1 MALLFAPFANIAY
14 YPTMKISSDQIKGDI
29 YAICS
34 GLLYGLLGY
43 FGVSIMRANLSAEN
57 MLFWRFLFAALFLL
71 PAAIYAL
78 KPSKLSLKQIL
89 SIIVINS
96 VFFAFTSYFYFLACR
111 YIGSG
116 LAMVIFFTYP
126 MIVTLL
132 SWIFEK
138 QRITKIYYLSLTLI
152 LIGLLALMQKNAMD
166 FDLTGIAL
174 ATISSFFYALYIF
187 SSKKQSKAMSPIAGT
202 FLVNIGTCLVC
213 LLLTLWQQSFVIP
226 DSVSVWGN
234 IIGLAIISTAL
245 PMLLMLKA
253 LKYISANKASILSVL
268 EPVCVLIVGIV
279 FLNEEVTWL
288 QISGA
293 TTILIGAL
301 VVQLDGISKRD

>member
-1 MALLFAPFANIAY
+1 MPV
-14 YPTMKISSDQIKGDI
+14 MKTSSNQIKGDI

-43 FGVSIMRANLSAEN
+43 FGVSIMRANFSAEN

-78 KPSKLSLKQIL
+78 KPSKLSLRQIL
-89 SIIVINS
+89 SIIATSS
-96 VFFAFTSYFYFLACR
+96 VLFALTSYFYFLACKH
-111 YIGSG
+111 IGSG

-138 QRITKIYYLSLTLI
+138 QKITKIYYLSLALI
-152 LIGLLALMQKNAMD
+152 LIGLLALMQKNAME
-166 FDLTGIAL
+166 FDLDGIAL
-174 ATISSFFYALYIF
+174 ATLSSFFYALYIF
-187 SSKKQSKAMSPIAGT
+187 SSKKQSEAMSPIAGT
-202 FLVNIGTCLVC
+202 FLANIGTCLVC
-213 LLLTLWQQSFVIP
+213 LLLTLWKETLIIP
-226 DSVSVWGN
+226 STASIWGN
-234 IIGLAIISTAL
+234 IIGLAVISTAL

-268 EPVCVLIVGIV
+268 EPVCVLIVGII
-279 FLNEEVTWL
+279 FLNEEVSWL
-288 QISGA
+288 QIIGA
-293 TTILIGAL
+293 TTILVGAL
-301 VVQLDGISKRD
+301 VVQLDRISKNA